1 MMKKDRLKKIITVA
15 SVLTSLLSFES
26 AYAAEPKIDPRV
38 INPKY
43 TYIGGDINAILKQR
57 LQNKAVVMEEY
68 VQGMIPIAGMELGRD
83 ITIEARK
90 GTPVVMPIHLGAQV
104 FGQGGHWTGVAVFA
118 KPGGKFVIFYN
129 DPLGTSANKTRAAME
144 LISDII
150 TAAGDANVEVIDL
163 QVKQQSDGTS
173 CGAYTAEN
181 LIALASLDTSK
192 LTEAEAKAVLSKLT
206 NAKNIRWLHGGVIN
220 NFEELTNSD
229 VTRTHVETV
238 HAAAL
243 NDLSNLSSLTTHRL
257 NDLYLASNIKGF
269 NSGDDAISYGAWVR
283 GNLGNGNYKAK
294 DSTKF
299 KNKFNGATIGVDGKI
314 TEDFTI
320 GLAVNVSSSNLKP
333 KATSQ
338 NNNLGSNYNGII
350 GSVYGSFIDTDAVVY
365 NLKLEG
371 GKVNSKAHYNST
383 VNGKNTI
390 KFSGTVWKTSF
401 DTSYYAQVGQVVL
414 VPSIGISYEKA
425 EFNKTKHVNFNI
437 GKTSVEKLTL
447 TPGIKVTKSID
458 LGGVQVIPAVYA
470 STNYS
475 PLTESS
481 KITVKSN
488 NGFVLSEGA
497 MPVVENSHNVG
508 ASITVASHNIEA
520 SLGYERIIQEKYQGQ
535 VGYIKLRINF

>member
-1 MMKKDRLKKIITVA
+1 MKKDVLKKIITVA
-15 SVLTSLLSFES
+15 SILTSLLSSES
-26 AYAAEPKIDPRV
+26 SYAAESKIDPRV

-43 TYIGGDINAILKQR
+43 TYIGGDVEAILKQR
-57 LQNKAVVMEEY
+57 LQSKAVVMQEY
-68 VQGMIPIAGMELGRD
+68 VQGLVDIEDVGDD
-83 ITIEARK
+83 ITTEARK
-90 GTPVVMPIHLGAQV
+90 GAPVVMPIHLGAQV
-104 FGQGGHWTGVAVFA
+104 FGQGGHWTGIAVFA
-118 KPGGKFVIFYN
+118 KPGGKFVVFYN
-129 DPLGTSANKTRAAME
+129 DPLGTAARKTLAARE
-144 LISDII
+144 LIRDIKR
-150 TAAGDANVEVIDL
+150 AVGAANVEVIDL
-163 QVKQQSDGTS
+163 QIKQQSDGTS

-181 LIALASLDTSK
+181 LIALASLDPSKLNEAEARAALSK
-192 LTEAEAKAVLSKLT
+192 LTT

-220 NFEELTNSD
+220 SFEELINSE
-229 VTRTHVETV
+229 VTLTQVGIV
-238 HAAAL
+238 HTAAL
-243 NDLSNLSSLTTHRL
+243 NDLSSLGSLTAHRL

-269 NSGDDAISYGAWVR
+269 NSGDDEAISYGAWVR

-299 KNKFNGATIGVDGKI
+299 KNKFNGATIGFDGKI
-314 TEDFTI
+314 TEDLTV

-338 NNNLGSNYNGII
+338 NNNLGSNYNGVI
-350 GSVYGSFIDTDAVVY
+350 GSVYGSFVDGDAVAY
-365 NLKLEG
+365 NLNLEG
-371 GKVNSKAHYNST
+371 GKVNSKALYNST

-390 KFSGTVWKTSF
+390 KFSGSVWKTSF
-401 DTSYYAQVGQVVL
+401 DTSYYAQLGQVVL

-437 GKTSVEKLTL
+437 GKTYVERLTL

-458 LGGVQVIPAVYA
+458 LGGVQVIPAAYA

-497 MPVVENSHNVG
+497 MPVVENSSNVG

-535 VGYIKLRINF
+535 VGYVKLRINF